1 MLAGPAPVSCA
12 VDTADRGRAPCT
24 DDRGEIT
31 DKPPPDRDRARGPQE
46 IVAVVLL
53 SVTAILTAWSG
64 FESSKWGGAMSI
76 SFSQASSAR
85 IEAARHDND
94 AVTRQAIQ
102 VGLFTQW
109 TQAVGQNNTK
119 VSSFISARFPQPL
132 ATAFKDWVAT
142 RPLTNP
148 YAPRSPFD
156 MPSYKVPDRAAA
168 AAADS
173 RADVKFQEAL
183 RDNQRGDNYTV
194 LTVLFAVVL
203 FFAAMSTRITSY
215 VARWVV
221 LGFAIATF
229 LTGVGFL
236 ISLPKLL

>member
-1 MLAGPAPVSCA
+1 VSTDQVEESGEVTANPPAN
-12 VDTADRGRAPCT
+12 
-24 DDRGEIT
+24 
-31 DKPPPDRDRARGPQE
+31 RDRATGLQE
-46 IVAVVLL
+46 IIAVVLL
-53 SVTAILTAWSG
+53 AVTAILTAWSG

-85 IEAARHDND
+85 IEAARHDSD

-109 TQAVGQNNTK
+109 VQAVGANDTK
-119 VSSFISARFPQPL
+119 VSDFISARFPEPL

-142 RPLTNP
+142 HPLTNP
-148 YAPRSPFD
+148 SAPRSPFD
-156 MPSYKVPDRAAA
+156 MPSYKIPDRAAA

-173 RADVKFQEAL
+173 RADAKFQTAL
-183 RDNQRGDNYTV
+183 RYNQRGDNYTV

-215 VARWVV
+215 AVRWVL
-221 LGFAIATF
+221 LGLAIATF
-229 LTGVGFL
+229 LAGTGLL
-236 ISLPKLL
+236 ISLPKLV

>member
-1 MLAGPAPVSCA
+1 MST
-12 VDTADRGRAPCT
+12 DHT

-31 DKPPPDRDRARGPQE
+31 DKPPPDRDRARGLQE